1 MPIFEFECESCHNRF
16 EEIRRA
22 TDTTTPE
29 CPSCHEKKV
38 KKLVS
43 AGAIRANG
51 VSVGSA
57 DFSAPSCS
65 MGGG

>member
-1 MPIFEFECESCHNRF
+1 MPIFEFECESCQHRF
-16 EEIRRA
+16 EELRRA
-22 TDTTTPE
+22 SDTTLPE
-29 CPSCHEKKV
+29 CPVCRAEKV

-51 VSVGSA
+51 AAAGSA

-65 MGGG
+65 VGGG

>member
-1 MPIFEFECESCHNRF
+1 MPLFEFECESCLHRF
-16 EEIRRA
+16 EELKRA
-22 TDTTTPE
+22 SDTSLPE
-29 CPSCHEKKV
+29 CPSCHQEKA

-51 VSVGSA
+51 ASVGSA

-65 MGGG
+65 PGGG